1 MRALRLALIGGL
13 IIVLSACRVD
23 IKLDVAADRDGS
35 GRLTVTTDIDNEA
48 ATLVPGLAED
58 LRLDDLL
65 QSGWKV
71 EGPTQVNNGGLRVV
85 LTYDFESP
93 AEANRA
99 LAQINGPNGPLLAP
113 ALKRTVEGKTVAT
126 TFDASLQ
133 FVGGIEAFSDEQL
146 SSLIGGAPWQATAD
160 KLGVDP
166 MQSVSF
172 TLEAQLPGEIRKTTG
187 TEAEGGVIWSAPLD
201 GSPQTVV
208 LGTYESTV
216 DGGVWGVVAKVLG
229 VLLGAWLLVMGTLI
243 LLVMYARRRKGVTR
257 REPRRPSRPAAP
269 KE

>member
-1 MRALRLALIGGL
+1 MLRRARLLLLVGTSL
-13 IIVLSACRVD
+13 LFLSACRVD

-126 TFDASLQ
+126 TFDATLQ
-133 FVGGIEAFSDEQL
+133 FVGGIEAFSDEHLVAGHGRQTRR
-146 SSLIGGAPWQATAD
+146 GPHA
-160 KLGVDP
+160 V
-166 MQSVSF
+166 
-172 TLEAQLPGEIRKTTG
+172 
-187 TEAEGGVIWSAPLD
+187 GVIHAR
-201 GSPQTVV
+201 
-208 LGTYESTV
+208 GTT
-216 DGGVWGVVAKVLG
+216 
-229 VLLGAWLLVMGTLI
+229 
-243 LLVMYARRRKGVTR
+243 AR
-257 REPRRPSRPAAP
+257 
-269 KE
+269 